1 MRVPYEEEKPVPHA
15 SPIGYEWQHGALLRA
30 STAAEPIPLPDLS
43 LYGDDAAAQG
53 RAWLATVWRDQVPHA
68 LAAASP
74 ILFQQVAAILDG
86 KHTDARHVRRAVL
99 SLASYLLRW
108 NHRPTPFGVFAG
120 VVSTRVGQAPRMA
133 WSGKQRTVLRADAD
147 WLTDVITR
155 LEQSPGLLARL
166 DVVANN
172 AGQQRGNRH
181 VVPGLASDAHA
192 KLLAP
197 VELSIR
203 RTRPVTAALT
213 AAVTPVPYSSLLR
226 SLAERFPAAR
236 PDQLSSL
243 LADLLSKHI
252 LISSL
257 WPPMTC
263 TDTLTHVCEQ
273 LEKADATSIPDIADL
288 ASQLASIRDG
298 VNHPDTA
305 APWTPGTRLT
315 QSMQQVSGA
324 TRVPLL
330 VDTVL
335 DCDVQVP
342 EHLVREAAEAATV
355 MYRLTPHPYGYP
367 QWRDYH
373 QRFRARYGAGAMV
386 PVLDLVADSGLGL
399 PADYLGADRTRA
411 PRHLVERDETILTLL
426 QQAMLDDSPEI
437 VLTKAA
443 VSELAA
449 GDTELFLPVPRA
461 EVAVEIHAASLDAI
475 RRSDYRLLI
484 TGAPRPGSS
493 MLGRFAHLLPPEAQS
508 ALASSYATA
517 SPGAIPAQLSFPPRR
532 RRNEN
537 VTRTMQVLPH
547 VIPLGEHL
555 SPGPGV
561 IPLTD
566 LAVTADA
573 RQFYLVEMST
583 GRRIEPRVPHA
594 LEASVHTPPLARFL
608 AEITISRCA
617 VYKAFNFGA
626 AARLPYLPRVRY
638 KRTVLAPA
646 RWLLAAEDLPGRR
659 VTMPDWETALDRW
672 RDKFRVPDRVALVEY
687 DQQLPIDLSQRL
699 HRAVLRARL
708 DNTRRIELRETPG
721 PGDRAWIGRPHE
733 LLIPLKL
740 ANTAGLRPAAPVFTA
755 PAVTSKALMP
765 GRASILHAQLH
776 AHPQR
781 SDEILTGHLPG
792 LLAQFTDPP
801 RWWFRRHRDTTRPD
815 SDQHLALYLH
825 LPTPDDYGAVSAIL
839 HNWADALHDQRLA
852 SRLELATYQPQTGR
866 YGRGPALDA
875 AHAVFAADS
884 AACQAQIH
892 LTSGN
897 TDTGHALTAASMYDL
912 ATQFTGDADQA
923 ADWLTRHLPREQG
936 PLDRALLRQA
946 LALTH
951 PDETALRSIPGGP
964 NVAAAW
970 QDRAAAL
977 HMYRDRLAAQ
987 RDPHTVLLSLLHQ
1000 HYIRALPVDPDRER
1014 LTGRLVRACALR
1026 HRESRP

>member
-1 MRVPYEEEKPVPHA
+1 MAYR
-15 SPIGYEWQHGALLRA
+15 SPIGYEWQHGVLLRA
-30 STAAEPIPLPDLS
+30 STAADAIPLPDLD
-43 LYGDDAAAQG
+43 LYGDDAATAG
-53 RAWLATVWRDQVPHA
+53 RAWLATVWRDQVPDA

-86 KHTDARHVRRAVL
+86 KHADARRVRRAVL
-99 SLASYLLRW
+99 SLVSYLLRW
-108 NHRPTPFGVFAG
+108 SHRPTPFGVFAG
-120 VVSTRVGQAPRMA
+120 VVPAQVGQATHVA
-133 WSGKQRTVLRADAD
+133 WRDKQRTVLRADAD

-155 LEQSPGLLARL
+155 LERSPGLLARL

-172 AGQQRGNRH
+172 TGQQRGNRH
-181 VVPGLASDAHA
+181 VVPGLPSDAHA

-197 VELSIR
+197 VEVSIR
-203 RTRPVTAALT
+203 RTRPVAAALT
-213 AAVTPVPYSSLLR
+213 AAATPVPYGSLLR
-226 SLAERFPAAR
+226 GLAELFPAAR
-236 PDQLSSL
+236 PDQLSNL
-243 LADLLSKHI
+243 LHDLLSKHI

-263 TDTLTHVCEQ
+263 TDTLAHVCDQ
-273 LEKADATSIPDIADL
+273 LEKADAASISDIADL

-305 APWTPGTRLT
+305 APWTPSARLT
-315 QSMQQVSGA
+315 QSMQHVSA
-324 TRVPLL
+324 AARVPLL

-335 DCDVQVP
+335 DCDVQIL
-342 EHLVREAAEAATV
+342 EHLMREAAEAATV

-367 QWRDYH
+367 QWQDYH
-373 QRFRARYGAGAMV
+373 QRFRTRYGAGATV

-411 PRHLVERDETILTLL
+411 PRQLVERDETILALL

-437 VLTKAA
+437 VLTKAT
-443 VSELAA
+443 VSKLAA

-475 RRSDYRLLI
+475 QRADYRLLI

-493 MLGRFAHLLPPEAQS
+493 MLGRFVHLLPPEAQS
-508 ALASSYATA
+508 ALASSYAIA

-537 VTRTMQVLPH
+537 VTRTMQLLPH
-547 VIPLGEHL
+547 VIPLGEHAT
-555 SPGPGV
+555 PGPGV

-573 RQFYLVEMST
+573 RQFYLVQMST

-608 AEITISRCA
+608 AEITTSRCA

-626 AARLPYLPRVRY
+626 TARLPYLPRVRY

-646 RWLLAAEDLPGRR
+646 RWLLAAEDLPGRS
-659 VTMPDWETALDRW
+659 VPMPAWETALHRW

-699 HRAVLRARL
+699 HRTALRAHL
-708 DNTRRIELRETPG
+708 DSTRRIELRETPG
-721 PGDRAWIGRPHE
+721 PEDRAWIGRPHE

-740 ANTAGLRPAAPVFTA
+740 TNPALLLSSPPVFTA
-755 PAVTSKALMP
+755 PAATTRALMP
-765 GRASILHAQLH
+765 GRSPILHARLH

-781 SDEILTGHLPG
+781 FDEILTEHLPG
-792 LLAQFTDPP
+792 LLTTFTDPP
-801 RWWFRRHRDTTRPD
+801 LWWFRRHRDTTRPD

-839 HNWADALHDQRLA
+839 HDWADALHDQRLA
-852 SRLELATYQPQTGR
+852 SRLELATYRPQTGR
-866 YGRGPALDA
+866 YGHAPALDA
-875 AHAVFAADS
+875 AHLMFAADS
-884 AACQAQIH
+884 AASVAQIRAAA
-892 LTSGN
+892 
-897 TDTGHALTAASMYDL
+897 DDPATGQALTAASMFDL
-912 ATQFTGDADQA
+912 TVQFIGNADQA
-923 ADWLTRHLPREQG
+923 ADWLIHTLPQEHG
-936 PLDRALLRQA
+936 PLTRDRTA
-946 LALTH
+946 LALALADPEH
-951 PDETALRSIPGGP
+951 TALLALPGGTD
-964 NVAAAW
+964 VAAAW
-970 QDRAAAL
+970 QNRAAAL
-977 HMYRDRLAAQ
+977 TAYREQLATQ
-987 RDPHTVLLSLLHQ
+987 RAPESVLRSLLHQ
-1000 HYIRALPVDPDRER
+1000 HYIRALPVDPDHER
-1014 LTGRLVRACALR
+1014 VTGRLARACALR
-1026 HRESRP
+1026 HRERQP

>member
-1 MRVPYEEEKPVPHA
+1 MAHR
-15 SPIGYEWQHGALLRA
+15 SPIGYEWQQGALLRA
-30 STAAEPIPLPDLS
+30 STAADPIPLPDLDA
-43 LYGDDAAAQG
+43 YGDDAATQG
-53 RAWLATVWRDQVPHA
+53 RAWLATVWRDQVSDA

-86 KHTDARHVRRAVL
+86 KHTDARRVRRAVL

-108 NHRPTPFGVFAG
+108 SHRPTPFGVFAG
-120 VVSTRVGQAPRMA
+120 VAPAQIGQGPRVV
-133 WSGKQRTVLRADAD
+133 WSDKRRTVLRADAD

-155 LEQSPGLLARL
+155 LEQSPELLGRL

-181 VVPGLASDAHA
+181 VVPGLPSDAHA
-192 KLLAP
+192 KRLAP

-203 RTRPVTAALT
+203 RTRPVAAALS

-226 SLAERFPAAR
+226 GLAELFPAAR
-236 PDQLSSL
+236 PDQLSGL

-263 TDTLTHVCEQ
+263 ADTLTHVCEQ
-273 LEKADATSIPDIADL
+273 LEKANAASISDIADL

-298 VNHPDTA
+298 VNHPETP
-305 APWTPGTRLT
+305 APWAPGAQLA
-315 QSMQQVSGA
+315 QSMQHVSA
-324 TRVPLL
+324 TARVPLL

-335 DCDVQVP
+335 DCDVQLP
-342 EHLVREAAEAATV
+342 EHLASEAAEAATV

-386 PVLDLVADSGLGL
+386 PVLDLVADSGLGF

-411 PRHLVERDETILTLL
+411 PRHLVERDETVLTLL

-437 VLTKAA
+437 VLTKTT
-443 VSELAA
+443 VSKLTA

-475 RRSDYRLLI
+475 QHSDYRLLI

-493 MLGRFAHLLPPEAQS
+493 MFGRFAHLLPPEAQS

-537 VTRTMQVLPH
+537 VTRAMQLLPH
-547 VIPLGEHL
+547 VIPLGEHPA
-555 SPGPGV
+555 PGPGV
-561 IPLTD
+561 IRLTD
-566 LAVTADA
+566 LAITADA
-573 RQFYLVEMST
+573 RQFYLVQMSAS
-583 GRRIEPRVPHA
+583 RRIEPRVPHA

-608 AEITISRCA
+608 AEITTSRCA

-638 KRTVLAPA
+638 KRTILASA
-646 RWLLAAEDLPGRR
+646 RWLLAAEDLPGRSLP
-659 VTMPDWETALDRW
+659 MPDWETALHRW

-699 HRAVLRARL
+699 HRTVLRARL
-708 DNTRRIELRETPG
+708 DSTRRIELRETPG
-721 PGDRAWIGRPHE
+721 PEDRAWIGRPHE

-740 ANTAGLRPAAPVFTA
+740 ANAVGPRSEPPVFTV
-755 PAVTSKALMP
+755 PAAATRALMP

-781 SDEILTGHLPG
+781 FGEILTGHLPG

-801 RWWFRRHRDTTRPD
+801 QWWFRRHRDTTRPD
-815 SDQHLALYLH
+815 SDLHLALYLH

-839 HNWADALHDQRLA
+839 HDWADTLHEQRLA
-852 SRLELATYQPQTGR
+852 SRLELATYQPQSGR
-866 YGRGPALDA
+866 YGHGPALDA
-875 AHAVFAADS
+875 AHTVFAADS
-884 AACQAQIH
+884 AACVAQIRI
-892 LTSGN
+892 TS
-897 TDTGHALTAASMYDL
+897 DDSHTGHALTAASMYDL

-923 ADWLTRHLPREQG
+923 ADWLTRHLPHEHG

-946 LALTH
+946 LALAH
-951 PDETALRSIPGGP
+951 PDGMGLRSIPGGP
-964 NVAAAW
+964 EVAAAW
-970 QDRAAAL
+970 QDRAVTL
-977 HMYRDRLAAQ
+977 HMYRDQLTKQ
-987 RDPHTVLLSLLHQ
+987 RDPDTVLMSLLHQ

-1026 HRESRP
+1026 HRESQP

>member
-1 MRVPYEEEKPVPHA
+1 MAHR

-30 STAAEPIPLPDLS
+30 STAADAIPLPDLD
-43 LYGDDAAAQG
+43 LYGDDAATQG
-53 RAWLATVWRDQVPHA
+53 RAWLATVWRDQVPDA

-86 KHTDARHVRRAVL
+86 KRDGKRTDARRVRRAVL

-108 NHRPTPFGVFAG
+108 SHRPTPFGVFAG
-120 VVSTRVGQAPRMA
+120 VVPAKIGQAA
-133 WSGKQRTVLRADAD
+133 HVVWSHKQRTVLRADAD

-155 LEQSPGLLARL
+155 LERSPGLLARL

-181 VVPGLASDAHA
+181 VVPGLPSDGHA

-203 RTRPVTAALT
+203 RTRPVAAALT
-213 AAVTPVPYSSLLR
+213 AAATPVPYRSLLR
-226 SLAERFPAAR
+226 GLAELFPAAR

-243 LADLLSKHI
+243 LADLLSQHI

-257 WPPMTC
+257 WSPMTC
-263 TDTLTHVCEQ
+263 TDTLTHVCDQ
-273 LEKADATSIPDIADL
+273 LEKADAAGIPDIADL

-298 VNHPDTA
+298 VNHPDTT
-305 APWTPGTRLT
+305 APWTPGARLT
-315 QSMQQVSGA
+315 QSMQHVSA
-324 TRVPLL
+324 TARVPLL

-335 DCDVQVP
+335 DCDVQIA

-367 QWRDYH
+367 QWREYH
-373 QRFRARYGAGAMV
+373 RRFRARYGAGAMV

-411 PRHLVERDETILTLL
+411 PRQLVERDETILSLL

-437 VLTKAA
+437 VLTKAT

-449 GDTELFLPVPRA
+449 GDTDLFLPVPRA

-475 RRSDYRLLI
+475 QHSDYRLLI

-493 MLGRFAHLLPPEAQS
+493 MLGRFAHLLPSEAQS
-508 ALASSYATA
+508 ALASSYATT

-537 VTRTMQVLPH
+537 VTRTMQLLPH
-547 VIPLGEHL
+547 VIPLGEHPA
-555 SPGPGV
+555 PGRGV

-573 RQFYLVEMST
+573 RQFYLVQMST

-608 AEITISRCA
+608 AEITTSRCA
-617 VYKAFNFGA
+617 VYKAFDFGA

-646 RWLLAAEDLPGRR
+646 RWLLAAEDLPGRS
-659 VTMPDWETALDRW
+659 VPMPDWETALNRW
-672 RDKFRVPDRVALVEY
+672 RDKLRVPDRVALVEY

-699 HRAVLRARL
+699 HRAVLRTQL
-708 DNTRRIELRETPG
+708 DSTRRIELRETPS
-721 PGDRAWIGRPHE
+721 PEDRAWIGRPHE
-733 LLIPLKL
+733 LLIPLKP
-740 ANTAGLRPAAPVFTA
+740 ANTAGLRSGPPAFTA
-755 PAVTSKALMP
+755 PAVAGRAEAP

-781 SDEILTGHLPG
+781 FGEILTGHLPG

-815 SDQHLALYLH
+815 SDQYLALYLH
-825 LPTPDDYGAVSAIL
+825 LPTPDDYGAVSAVL
-839 HNWADALHDQRLA
+839 HDWADALRDQRLV
-852 SRLELATYQPQTGR
+852 SHLELATYWPQSGR
-866 YGRGPALDA
+866 YGHGPALDA
-875 AHAVFAADS
+875 AHAAFAADS
-884 AACQAQIH
+884 AACVAQIR
-892 LTSGN
+892 LTS
-897 TDTGHALTAASMYDL
+897 DDSHTGHALTAAGMYDL
-912 ATQFTGDADQA
+912 VTQFTGDADQA
-923 ADWLTRHLPREQG
+923 ADWVTRHLPREHG

-946 LALTH
+946 LALAH
-951 PDETALRSIPGGP
+951 PDGTALRSIPGGP
-964 NVAAAW
+964 DVAATW
-970 QDRAAAL
+970 QDRASAL
-977 HMYRDRLAAQ
+977 RKYHGQLSRQ
-987 RDPHTVLLSLLHQ
+987 RDPHTVLMSLLHQ

-1026 HRESRP
+1026 HRESQP

>member
-1 MRVPYEEEKPVPHA
+1 MAHG
-15 SPIGYEWQHGALLRA
+15 SSIGYEWQHGALLRA
-30 STAAEPIPLPDLS
+30 STAAGAIPLPDLD
-43 LYGDDAAAQG
+43 LYGDDAATQG
-53 RAWLATVWRDQVPHA
+53 RAWLATVWCDQVPDA

-86 KHTDARHVRRAVL
+86 KHTDARRVRRAVL

-108 NHRPTPFGVFAG
+108 NHRATPFGVFAG
-120 VVSTRVGQAPRMA
+120 VVPAQVGRATRVA
-133 WSGKQRTVLRADAD
+133 WSDKQRTVLRADAD
-147 WLTDVITR
+147 WLTDVVTR

-172 AGQQRGNRH
+172 AGQRRGDRH
-181 VVPGLASDAHA
+181 VVPGLPSDAHTR
-192 KLLAP
+192 LLAP

-203 RTRPVTAALT
+203 RTRPVAAALT
-213 AAVTPVPYSSLLR
+213 AAATPLPFSSLLR
-226 SLAERFPAAR
+226 GLAELFPAAR
-236 PDQLSSL
+236 PEQLSSL
-243 LADLLSKHI
+243 LAGLLSKHI

-263 TDTLTHVCEQ
+263 TDTLTYVCDQ
-273 LEKADATSIPDIADL
+273 LEKADAASIRDIADL
-288 ASQLASIRDG
+288 ASRLGSIRDG

-305 APWTPGTRLT
+305 APWAPGAPLTR
-315 QSMQQVSGA
+315 SMQDVSA
-324 TRVPLL
+324 TARVPLL

-335 DCDVQVP
+335 DCDVQIP

-411 PRHLVERDETILTLL
+411 PRQLVERDETILTLL
-426 QQAMLDDSPEI
+426 QQAMLDDNPEI
-437 VLTKAA
+437 VLTKAT

-449 GDTELFLPVPRA
+449 GDAELFVPVPRA
-461 EVAVEIHAASLDAI
+461 EVSMEIHAASLDAI
-475 RRSDYRLLI
+475 QHSDYRLLI

-493 MLGRFAHLLPPEAQS
+493 MLGRFAHLLPPQAQS

-517 SPGAIPAQLSFPPRR
+517 GPGAIPAQLSFPPRR

-537 VTRTMQVLPH
+537 VTRAMRLLPH
-547 VIPLGEHL
+547 VIPLGEHHA
-555 SPGPGV
+555 PGPGV
-561 IPLTD
+561 IPLAD

-573 RQFYLVEMST
+573 RQFYLVQMSS

-608 AEITISRCA
+608 AEITTSRCA

-646 RWLLAAEDLPGRR
+646 RWLLAAEDLPGRG
-659 VTMPDWETALDRW
+659 VPMPDWETALHRW
-672 RDKFRVPDRVALVEY
+672 RDRFRVPDRVALVEY

-708 DNTRRIELRETPG
+708 DSTRRIELRETPG
-721 PGDRAWIGRPHE
+721 PEDRAWIGRPHE
-733 LLIPLKL
+733 LLIPLKP
-740 ANTAGLRPAAPVFTA
+740 ANAAGLRSGPPAFTVPAAT
-755 PAVTSKALMP
+755 TRALMP

-781 SDEILTGHLPG
+781 FGEILTGHLPG

-825 LPTPDDYGAVSAIL
+825 LPAPDDYGAVSATL
-839 HNWADALHDQRLA
+839 HDWADALHDQRLA
-852 SRLELATYQPQTGR
+852 SRLELVTYRPQTGR
-866 YGRGPALDA
+866 YGHGPALDA

-884 AACQAQIH
+884 AACLAQIRI
-892 LTSGN
+892 TS
-897 TDTGHALTAASMYDL
+897 DDSHTGHALTAASMYDL
-912 ATQFTGDADQA
+912 VTRFTGDADQA
-923 ADWLTRHLPREQG
+923 ADWLTRHLPREHG
-936 PLDRALLRQA
+936 PLDRALLRQT

-951 PDETALRSIPGGP
+951 PDGAALRSTPGGP
-964 NVAAAW
+964 DVAAAW
-970 QDRAAAL
+970 QERASAL
-977 HMYRDRLAAQ
+977 HMYREQLARQ
-987 RDPHTVLLSLLHQ
+987 RDPHTVLMSLIHQ
-1000 HYIRALPVDPDRER
+1000 HYIRTLPVDTDRER
-1014 LTGRLVRACALR
+1014 LIGRLVRACALR